1 MYDHSRARGLTKSP
15 RQGTSRGSL
24 RVPAVNAGAAQAWF
38 VAGTIP
44 FILAGAL
51 HALAALRD
59 TVRPTYFT
67 PIDASVK
74 PVVEGTGI
82 RLRRMFP
89 GGDGARPSM
98 WRVWLGIHISHGL
111 GVFTVGL
118 LCLLIATHD
127 FALVVDIGAIRPLT
141 IAFAA
146 VYLVL
151 SLRFWF
157 YGPALITSIAL
168 TCFTVATVLS
178 A

>member
-1 MYDHSRARGLTKSP
+1 MNES
-15 RQGTSRGSL
+15 
-24 RVPAVNAGAAQAWF
+24 AAQAWF

-44 FILAGAL
+44 LMVAGAL
-51 HALAALRD
+51 HAIGTVVD
-59 TVRPTYFT
+59 TVRPTFFT
-67 PIDASVK
+67 PVDASVK
-74 PVVEGTGI
+74 PVTEGTGI
-82 RLRRMFP
+82 ELVRMF
-89 GGDGARPSM
+89 GGRGTRPSM

-127 FALVVDIGAIRPLT
+127 FSLVTEIDAIRPLT

-157 YGPALITSIAL
+157 YGPALVTSIAL
-168 TCFTVATVLS
+168 TCFTVAAVLS